1 MQTLHLEYHAA
12 ASAAARAHVGVVGS
26 GDLEI
31 LFEPAETKR
40 ASVRVRTTVDG
51 FDIVWRRVLEAFFVH
66 HPVAGHY
73 ELNDF
78 GATPG
83 VVSLRLL
90 QVHAAAESSDHKAD
104 GSPGHE
110 ADGKEAGND

>member
-1 MQTLHLEYHAA
+1 MQTLNFEYPATTRAA
-12 ASAAARAHVGVVGS
+12 ERAYVGVVGS

-31 LFEPAETKR
+31 LLEPTDDRK

-51 FDIVWRRVLEAFFVH
+51 FDVVWRKVLDAFFSH
-66 HPVAGHY
+66 HPVAGRY

-83 VVSLRLL
+83 VVGLRLL
-90 QVHAAAESSDHKAD
+90 QVLERSS
-104 GSPGHE
+104 S
-110 ADGKEAGND
+110 

>member
-1 MQTLHLEYHAA
+1 MQTLNFEYPATTRAA
-12 ASAAARAHVGVVGS
+12 ERAHVGVVGS

-31 LFEPAETKR
+31 LLEPTDDRK

-51 FDIVWRRVLEAFFVH
+51 FDVVWRKVLDAFFSH
-66 HPVAGHY
+66 HPVAGRY

-83 VVSLRLL
+83 VVGLRLL
-90 QVHAAAESSDHKAD
+90 QVLERSS
-104 GSPGHE
+104 S
-110 ADGKEAGND
+110 

>member
-1 MQTLHLEYHAA
+1 MQTLTFDYPAA
-12 ASAAARAHVGVVGS
+12 TDIAQRAHVGLVGS

-31 LFEPAETKR
+31 LLEPADNDT

-51 FDIVWRRVLEAFFVH
+51 FDGVWRRVLDAFFTH
-66 HPVAGHY
+66 HPVAGRY

-83 VVSLRLL
+83 VVGLRLL
-90 QVHAAAESSDHKAD
+90 QVIEKRS
-104 GSPGHE
+104 E
-110 ADGKEAGND
+110 A

>member
-1 MQTLHLEYHAA
+1 MQILTFEYP
-12 ASAAARAHVGVVGS
+12 ASEAIAQNMHVGVVGS

-31 LFEPAETKR
+31 LLEPTHDGT

-51 FDIVWRRVLEAFFVH
+51 FDQVWRKVLDAFFAH
-66 HPVAGHY
+66 HPVAGRY

-83 VVSLRLL
+83 VVGLRLL
-90 QVHAAAESSDHKAD
+90 QVITTRSRA
-104 GSPGHE
+104 
-110 ADGKEAGND
+110 

>member
-1 MQTLHLEYHAA
+1 MQTLTFEYP
-12 ASAAARAHVGVVGS
+12 ASEPIAQRMHVGVVGS

-31 LFEPAETKR
+31 LREPSHDHT

-51 FDIVWRRVLEAFFVH
+51 FDQVWRKVLDAFFTH
-66 HPVAGHY
+66 HPVAGRY

-83 VVSLRLL
+83 VVRLRLL
-90 QVHAAAESSDHKAD
+90 QVITRRSQ
-104 GSPGHE
+104 P
-110 ADGKEAGND
+110 

>member
-1 MQTLHLEYHAA
+1 MQTLNFEYRATTRA
-12 ASAAARAHVGVVGS
+12 DERAHVGVVGS

-31 LFEPAETKR
+31 LLEPTDDGK

-51 FDIVWRRVLEAFFVH
+51 FDVVWRKVLDAFFSH
-66 HPVAGHY
+66 HPVAGRF

-90 QVHAAAESSDHKAD
+90 QVVKRSS
-104 GSPGHE
+104 S
-110 ADGKEAGND
+110 

>member
-1 MQTLHLEYHAA
+1 MQTLNFEYQATT
-12 ASAAARAHVGVVGS
+12 RADERAYVGVVGS

-31 LFEPAETKR
+31 LLEPTDDGK

-51 FDIVWRRVLEAFFVH
+51 FDVVWRKVLDSFFSH
-66 HPVAGHY
+66 HPVAGRY

-83 VVSLRLL
+83 VVGLRLL
-90 QVHAAAESSDHKAD
+90 QVLKRSS
-104 GSPGHE
+104 S
-110 ADGKEAGND
+110 

>member
-1 MQTLHLEYHAA
+1 MQTLNFEYQATTRA
-12 ASAAARAHVGVVGS
+12 DQRAHVGVVGS

-31 LFEPAETKR
+31 LLEPTDDGK

-51 FDIVWRRVLEAFFVH
+51 FDVVWREVLDAFFSH
-66 HPVAGHY
+66 HPVAGRY

-83 VVSLRLL
+83 VVGLRLL
-90 QVHAAAESSDHKAD
+90 QVLSRSS
-104 GSPGHE
+104 S
-110 ADGKEAGND
+110 

>member
-1 MQTLHLEYHAA
+1 MQTLTLEYPAA
-12 ASAAARAHVGVVGS
+12 ETIAQNMHVGVVGS

-31 LFEPAETKR
+31 LLEPTQDDT

-51 FDIVWRRVLEAFFVH
+51 FDQVWRKVLDAFFAH
-66 HPVAGHY
+66 HPVAGRY

-83 VVSLRLL
+83 VVGLRLL
-90 QVHAAAESSDHKAD
+90 QVVTRRS
-104 GSPGHE
+104 
-110 ADGKEAGND
+110 